1 MVAGY
6 FLHRPEA
13 APWCDKIYI
22 RKQVERYVVSF
33 FIWSSIFF
41 LLVHHEGILKNI
53 VRTVYAGYNNITPYG
68 YPFWFINA
76 LLVGGF
82 TLTCIRWGKEMVNRR
97 GGGNLEQW
105 IVLMFPIVALWSV
118 AQWILPLP
126 RPLPWSLDQMCGAI
140 MYMAIGAAFRDYVR
154 HWWHGRVA
162 VFCCI
167 VFVCWQLSEGV
178 SYHLNMSSMSYS
190 HPLLDILVPFFFSL
204 ALYYIS
210 IMVDKILLLRNILSY
225 IGICS
230 ITIFFTHAYIL
241 DCVRL
246 LSFPVQT
253 AIIVVV
259 GMAIH
264 FSLNCFSIT
273 RRLFF
278 GKV

>member
-97 GGGNLEQW
+97 GGGEFGT
-105 IVLMFPIVALWSV
+105 MDCS
-118 AQWILPLP
+118 
-126 RPLPWSLDQMCGAI
+126 D
-140 MYMAIGAAFRDYVR
+140 
-154 HWWHGRVA
+154 
-162 VFCCI
+162 
-167 VFVCWQLSEGV
+167 V
-178 SYHLNMSSMSYS
+178 SYRSIVERSAMDIASSPSFAVESRSNVWSDNVYGHRCGFSRLCASLVAWHSSGVLLYS
-190 HPLLDILVPFFFSL
+190 LCVL
-204 ALYYIS
+204 AVVRRS
-210 IMVDKILLLRNILSY
+210 ILSPQY
-225 IGICS
+225 EQYVLFSS
-230 ITIFFTHAYIL
+230 IA
-241 DCVRL
+241 
-246 LSFPVQT
+246 
-253 AIIVVV
+253 
-259 GMAIH
+259 
-264 FSLNCFSIT
+264 
-273 RRLFF
+273 
-278 GKV
+278 